1 MPELQPFQNESETL
15 QIGELTIENRIDQLE
30 LYGSLAITRD
40 KTGLQQALQLKA
52 LLDATVLHL
61 QNEKD
66 LPEQVFFRASENVDN
81 PFKN

>member
-30 LYGSLAITRD
+30 MYGSLAITRD
-40 KTGLQQALQLKA
+40 KAGLQQALRLKT
-52 LLDATVLHL
+52 LLDAAVLHL

-66 LPEQVFFRASENVDN
+66 LPEQVFFKAEDDTPN
-81 PFKN
+81 PFNE